1 MTVKITKGSTAKNII
16 GAVEKLASVDLSEC
30 YQCKKCS
37 CGCPVSGY
45 TEPPPSEIIRRLQL
59 GAGDEILDR
68 DIIWTCSSCETCFA
82 RCPMGIDLA
91 AVMDA
96 LRIMAVERQAAAP
109 KGDIPLFNRA
119 FLKTVSMFGRT
130 YDLAVIAAYKVRT
143 ATMMQ
148 DMDKFPALLKK
159 RKIAIL
165 PPRGADKKT
174 VQRIFKSVRPDPAK
188 PEMKIED

>member
-1 MTVKITKGSTAKNII
+1 
-16 GAVEKLASVDLSEC
+16 
-30 YQCKKCS
+30 
-37 CGCPVSGY
+37 
-45 TEPPPSEIIRRLQL
+45 
-59 GAGDEILDR
+59 
-68 DIIWTCSSCETCFA
+68 
-82 RCPMGIDLA
+82 
-91 AVMDA
+91 MDA

-130 YDLAVIAAYKVRT
+130 YDLAVIAAYKVCT
-143 ATMMQ
+143 ATMIQ

-174 VQRIFKSVRPDPAK
+174 VQRIFKSVRPNPAK
-188 PEMKIED
+188 PVGAKRKSRFIGEMKIED